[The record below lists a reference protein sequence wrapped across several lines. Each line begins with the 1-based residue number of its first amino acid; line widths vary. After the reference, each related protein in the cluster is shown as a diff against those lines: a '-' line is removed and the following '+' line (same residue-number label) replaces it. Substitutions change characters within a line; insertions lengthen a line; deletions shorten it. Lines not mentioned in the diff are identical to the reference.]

1 MDGLKQE
8 NRNES
13 NVNLFTERWRDGENN
28 NTIAIHSFI
37 HHPSLELRPFT
48 TSTTHSNHPPFTT
61 STTPNKS
68 IPTNKP
74 THDHTL
80 LHSQLIV
87 TISSDVAHPR
97 QRFVS
102 TLLHNLQISHLQ
114 SRGSVIR
121 DFKVHRD
128 GTHLVIVLL
137 LHTSLLPSAPTPSS
151 RCTDGRPKWAR
162 IWYSRIP

>member
-1 MDGLKQE
+1 MLYINSMGYRLITRFQVVDFLSLK
-8 NRNES
+8 
-13 NVNLFTERWRDGENN
+13 LT
-28 NTIAIHSFI
+28 TTHPIHS
-37 HHPSLELRPFT
+37 S
-48 TSTTHSNHPPFTT
+48 SPPPPVCNKQ
-61 STTPNKS
+61 PNS
-68 IPTNKP
+68 
-74 THDHTL
+74 L

-114 SRGSVIR
+114 SRGRVIR
-121 DFKVHRD
+121 DFKVHCD

-137 LHTSLLPSAPTPSS
+137 LHQSPSPFAPTPSS

>member
-1 MDGLKQE
+1 MLYINSMGYRLITRFQVVAFL
-8 NRNES
+8 S
-13 NVNLFTERWRDGENN
+13 LPLT
-28 NTIAIHSFI
+28 TTHPIHSFI
-37 HHPSLELRPFT
+37 HSFIHSSSSPPPSVC
-48 TSTTHSNHPPFTT
+48 NKQ
-61 STTPNKS
+61 PNS
-68 IPTNKP
+68 
-74 THDHTL
+74 L

-114 SRGSVIR
+114 SRGRVIR
-121 DFKVHRD
+121 DFKVHCD

-137 LHTSLLPSAPTPSS
+137 LHQSPSPFAPTPSS

-162 IWYSRIP
+162 IWYSRMP

>member
-1 MDGLKQE
+1 MSDGGMERTTTTKQ
-8 NRNES
+8 S
-13 NVNLFTERWRDGENN
+13 PLIQSPSLFPT
-28 NTIAIHSFI
+28 HSI
-37 HHPSLELRPFT
+37 HHPSFQLTPFT
-48 TSTTHSNHPPFTT
+48 
-61 STTPNKS
+61 TTPNKS

-137 LHTSLLPSAPTPSS
+137 LHTSLLPFAPTPSS

>member
-1 MDGLKQE
+1 MLYINSMGYGLIMRFQVVVFL
-8 NRNES
+8 S
-13 NVNLFTERWRDGENN
+13 LPLT
-28 NTIAIHSFI
+28 TTHPIHS
-37 HHPSLELRPFT
+37 L
-48 TSTTHSNHPPFTT
+48 THSSSSPP
-61 STTPNKS
+61 PPVCNKQANS
-68 IPTNKP
+68 
-74 THDHTL
+74 L

-114 SRGSVIR
+114 SRGRVIR
-121 DFKVHRD
+121 DFKVHCD

-137 LHTSLLPSAPTPSS
+137 LHQSLSPFAPTPSS

>member
-1 MDGLKQE
+1 MIEEWSVDGLMQE

-13 NVNLFTERWRDGENN
+13 SRNPFNELWRDGENN
-28 NTIAIHSFI
+28 NTIAFHHSFI
-37 HHPSLELRPFT
+37 HPSI
-48 TSTTHSNHPPFTT
+48 HSSHAPSP
-61 STTPNKS
+61 STTPFHSHKS
-68 IPTNKP
+68 IPTNNP

-97 QRFVS
+97 QRLVS

-121 DFKVHRD
+121 DLKVHRD

-137 LHTSLLPSAPTPSS
+137 LHTSSLPFAPTPSS

-162 IWYSRIP
+162 IWYSRMP